1 MQWCFG
7 PSYLGNLEPSCST
20 RQSELLYGK
29 CCDNRSTITA
39 CWRILF
45 CQFWQNISIV
55 LYHLYKHQEKLKFSS
70 LPHTHLHRE
79 TLLQAWCLCMFRESE
94 CTLNVNTQY
103 PGTTFES
110 FHHFGSRYIKYQL
123 WKQFANIHLA
133 ANFALGHM
141 QLKVMPV
148 FSVELAKTILAYL
161 FTCMLSLWCWRS

>member
-29 CCDNRSTITA
+29 CCDNRFTITA

-45 CQFWQNISIV
+45 CRFWQNISIV

-79 TLLQAWCLCMFRESE
+79 TFLQAWCLCMFRESE
-94 CTLNVNTQY
+94 CTLNVNTV
-103 PGTTFES
+103 PW
-110 FHHFGSRYIKYQL
+110 HHLWIVPPFRQQVYQL
-123 WKQFANIHLA
+123 WKQFANLHLA